1 MSSELN
7 KTDCVEK
14 LRTLPETCKLMGI
27 REHALRRA
35 VSSGLV
41 PFYTPF
47 GSRRYVR
54 ISEVETA
61 IAAHTD
67 GGQDNGE

>member
-1 MSSELN
+1 MQKPSKDN
-7 KTDCVEK
+7 CVEK
-14 LRTLPETCKLMGI
+14 LRTIPEACQLMGI
-27 REHALRRA
+27 RKHALRRA

-54 ISEVETA
+54 ISEVEAA
-61 IAAHTD
+61 ISTHT
-67 GGQDNGE
+67 NGEAKQ

>member
-1 MSSELN
+1 MSSGLR
-7 KTDCVEK
+7 KTKCVEK
-14 LRTLPETCKLMGI
+14 LRTIPETCSLMGI

-41 PFYTPF
+41 PYYTPF

-54 ISEVETA
+54 VSEVEAA
-61 IAAHTD
+61 IAAHTN
-67 GGQDNGE
+67 GGQSND

>member
-14 LRTLPETCKLMGI
+14 LRTIPETCNLMGI

-41 PFYTPF
+41 PYYAPF

-54 ISEVETA
+54 VSEVEAA
-61 IAAHTD
+61 IVAHTD

>member
-1 MSSELN
+1 MCKSN
-7 KTDCVEK
+7 KNTRVEK
-14 LRTLPETCKLMGI
+14 LRTIPETCNLMDI
-27 REHALRRA
+27 REYALRRA

-41 PFYTPF
+41 PYYTPF

-61 IAAHTD
+61 IVTHTK
-67 GGQDNGE
+67 GEAKQ